1 MEINLQQLLHIAV
14 LASIK
19 AGKRIAEIYETEFE
33 VIIKQDYTPVT
44 IADKEANKIIEDEL
58 LITKI
63 PVLGEEGEHYSYA
76 IRKNWDLLWIVDPLD
91 GTKEFVKR
99 NGEFTVNI
107 GLSNNGVTILGVI
120 FSPVFKDIYFAADGI
135 GAFKINRHVYMNNQE
150 AICNAQ
156 TIDEM
161 IQFADKLPLQKLPE
175 TYTIVASRSHHN
187 PELKKYMKQLELNQS
202 VNSIYSGSSIKMCW
216 VAEGLAHEY
225 PRFGRTMEW
234 DTCAGHSIL
243 KNAGGTII
251 DTLKYLPIAY
261 NKENI
266 ENPSFIAKLIK

>member
-1 MEINLQQLLHIAV
+1 MEPNLHELLHLTI
-14 LASIK
+14 LTSIK
-19 AGKRIAEIYETEFE
+19 AGKHIAEIYETEFE
-33 VIIKQDYTPVT
+33 VIVKQDYTPVT

-107 GLSNNGVTILGVI
+107 GLCKNGSPILGVI
-120 FSPVFKDIYFAADGI
+120 YSPIFKDIYFAACGI
-135 GAFKINRHVYMNNQE
+135 GSFKINRHVFINNE
-150 AICNAQ
+150 NVICTSKN
-156 TIDEM
+156 IDDI

-187 PELKKYMKQLELNQS
+187 PELKKYIKQLELNQS
-202 VNSIYSGSSIKMCW
+202 INSIYSGSSIKMCW

-234 DTCAGHSIL
+234 DTCAGHAIL
-243 KNAGGTII
+243 DNAGGTII
-251 DTLKYLPIAY
+251 NTENHLPITY

-266 ENPSFIAKLIK
+266 ENPSFIAKLK